1 MMRFNYL
8 IVVMVLAFA
17 KADYLTAQSKQE
29 RESRVER
36 TEFPEA
42 AQQLLDLFSQK
53 GKGVKFYRETDG
65 DAVSFEMKLK
75 VNRRWRSVEFDENG
89 RLEDIEVTIRK
100 RRIAQQALRNI
111 QEVLDSLSDK
121 NKIEK
126 VQLQFIPTS
135 DNPQEMLDRLDRNQF
150 DNYEIIAAFKEK
162 RKIYRKELLF
172 SSQGMLLQSRDIKRI
187 AYDFLLF

>member
-1 MMRFNYL
+1 M
-8 IVVMVLAFA
+8 VVMVLAFA

-126 VQLQFIPTS
+126 VQLQFLPTS
-135 DNPQEMLDRLDRNQF
+135 DNPQEMLERLDRNQF

>member
-8 IVVMVLAFA
+8 MVVMVLAFA

-65 DAVSFEMKLK
+65 DEVSFEMKLK

-135 DNPQEMLDRLDRNQF
+135 DNPQEMLERLDRNQF